1 MLTVEDVMVRKSTK
15 TRAPLPADG
24 TSRGFSEHGQASLT
38 GQPVA
43 NAASAVAPQ
52 DHNHTGGERH
62 LLKLGPDG
70 RVLIPSDLRKAM
82 RLRDGDT
89 LVATLGPDGELRLWG
104 TDVGLDKMRA
114 LVAPYM
120 PEGSAVDAF
129 LKERG
134 SLWGED

>member
-1 MLTVEDVMVRKSTK
+1 MVRKSTK
-15 TRAPLPADG
+15 TRAPLPAAG
-24 TSRGFSEHGQASLT
+24 TSQGFSEHGKASLA

-43 NAASAVAPQ
+43 KAASADAPQ
-52 DHNHTGGERH
+52 DHKHTGGERH